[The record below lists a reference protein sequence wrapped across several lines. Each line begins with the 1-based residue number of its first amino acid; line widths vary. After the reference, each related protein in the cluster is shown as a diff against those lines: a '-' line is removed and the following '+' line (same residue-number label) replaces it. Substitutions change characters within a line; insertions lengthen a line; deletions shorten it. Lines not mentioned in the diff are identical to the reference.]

1 MNISALRS
9 GNFRVYL
16 VGSLFST
23 NAMWMLRI
31 TIAWVAWD
39 LTNSAS
45 FVGFVAFLHF
55 APTVIAG
62 PLFGVITDRVDVRR
76 AAVLIQCSLLG
87 LAFLLWALSAFGGP
101 DKVTLT
107 VYAAAIG
114 LTIAAHGP
122 VRMSLVPRLVDRSR
136 ISSVVNIVVINFN
149 LARMTGPAIG
159 GWAIGTFGVE
169 TTTFITA
176 FLFLPILVSLTLVDV
191 RTRELPKTVPET
203 LSGAILEGMREISG
217 SSTLREALFWAAV
230 TAFFLRGGLE
240 ILPVIADG
248 AFGKGATGLGALT
261 SAAGLGAVISGLW
274 IAVRPSR
281 PDGARPTS
289 ARTFGLLGLASLAIL
304 GFADN
309 WSSVV
314 ILVAGVSCFSTAT
327 SILCQSAMQTS
338 IDDHLRGRVMSSWAV
353 VAAASSAVG
362 AAALGV
368 LSEFIGY
375 RTAFLISGASPIT
388 VFLLFL
394 VWSFAVHL
402 RNGENRRF

>member
-16 VGSLFST
+16 AGSVFST
-23 NAMWMLRI
+23 NALWMFRI

-45 FVGFVAFLHF
+45 FVGFVAFLF
-55 APTVIAG
+55 FVPTVIAG

-76 AAVLIQCSLLG
+76 AALLMQSSLSG
-87 LAFLLWALSAFGGP
+87 LAFLLWALTVSGGP
-101 DKVTLT
+101 DKVALT
-107 VYAAAIG
+107 IYATVVG
-114 LTIAAHGP
+114 LTTAAYGP
-122 VRMSLVPRLVDRSR
+122 VRMSLVPRLVDRTR

-169 TTTFITA
+169 TASFITA
-176 FLFLPILVSLTLVDV
+176 LLFLPILISLVLVDL
-191 RTRELPKTVPET
+191 RSREVPNTVQET
-203 LSGAILEGMREISG
+203 LSGAFWEGMREIAG
-217 SSTLREALFWAAV
+217 NATLREALLWTAV
-230 TAFFLRGGLE
+230 AAFFLRGGLE

-248 AFGKGATGLGALT
+248 AFGKGATGLGTLT

-274 IAVRPSR
+274 IAVRPSH
-281 PDGARPTS
+281 PDGARPRS

-304 GFADN
+304 GFATD
-309 WSSVV
+309 WISVL

-338 IDDHLRGRVMSSWAV
+338 IEDHFRGRIMSSWAV
-353 VAAASSAVG
+353 VAGASSASG
-362 AAALGV
+362 AAALGM
-368 LSEFIGY
+368 LSEIFGY
-375 RTAFLISGASPIT
+375 NTAFQVSGALP
-388 VFLLFL
+388 VAMFL
-394 VWSFAVHL
+394 VWNFAVLL
-402 RNGENRRF
+402 RKTGNRHI

>member
-16 VGSLFST
+16 AGSMFST
-23 NAMWMLRI
+23 NAVWMLRI

-39 LTNSAS
+39 LTNSAG

-76 AAVLIQCSLLG
+76 AALLTQSCLLS
-87 LAFLLWALSAFGGP
+87 LAFLLWGLSSLGGP

-107 VYAAAIG
+107 VYATAVG
-114 LTIAAHGP
+114 LTVAAHGP
-122 VRMSLVPRLVDRSR
+122 ARMSLVPRLVDRSR

-159 GWAIGTFGVE
+159 GWVIGTFGVE
-169 TTTFITA
+169 TATFIA
-176 FLFLPILVSLTLVDV
+176 ASLFLPILVSLVLVDV
-191 RTRELPKTVPET
+191 RVRELPKTIPET
-203 LSGAILEGMREISG
+203 FSGAIVEGMREISG
-217 SSTLREALFWAAV
+217 NSTLREALVWTAV
-230 TAFFLRGGLE
+230 VAFFLRGGME

-248 AFGKGATGLGALT
+248 AFGKGATGLGMLT
-261 SAAGLGAVISGLW
+261 SAAGLGAVVSGLW

-281 PDGARPTS
+281 PDGAGPKS

-304 GFADN
+304 GFVTN
-309 WSSVV
+309 WTSVL
-314 ILVAGVSCFSTAT
+314 ILVAVVSCFSTAT

-338 IDDHLRGRVMSSWAV
+338 IDDHLRGRIMSSWAV
-353 VAAASSAVG
+353 VAAASSAFG
-362 AAALGV
+362 AVVLGMLSEAIGYDTAFVIAGV
-368 LSEFIGY
+368 LPVAI
-375 RTAFLISGASPIT
+375 
-388 VFLLFL
+388 FL
-394 VWSFAVHL
+394 VWSFAVL
-402 RNGENRRF
+402 ARKTGGRRT